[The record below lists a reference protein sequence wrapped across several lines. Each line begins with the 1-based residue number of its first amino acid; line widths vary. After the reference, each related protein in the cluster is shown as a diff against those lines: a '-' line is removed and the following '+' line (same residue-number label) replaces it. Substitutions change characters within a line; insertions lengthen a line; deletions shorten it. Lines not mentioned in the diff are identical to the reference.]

1 MQLRPGEL
9 TVDKL
14 DMIEDTKG
22 NTGDLG
28 RLIVTN
34 LRIIWHSLSLP
45 RINLSI
51 GYNTFIT
58 VNTKILHTVH
68 DVYIQALH
76 ILTSF
81 RNSRYEFIFTNHDTK
96 STRHY
101 TSVIGVH
108 RAYVSSKIYREIKL
122 RSGIIRENRL
132 VLLPQEKVHSSVK
145 DVWNL
150 SIEQGNIG
158 TFIITNIRL
167 VWYADVNYQ
176 FNVSIPYLTIGNS
189 LIIRIIRNEG
199 SPYISKLRICFSCF
213 RVNPSPSSNLDTRNF
228 PYLKERLGEHFNS
241 NNGYNYL
248 SPNQFHVLNNDVP
261 DLTYNSYANTIGSC
275 PRASFSGSDGKASR
289 AYRKASQVLSRPV
302 FRGLSPP
309 QVINCNYDR
318 EIHRNA
324 LIESVDKYFYQR
336 FSLSTIQFPNTINF
350 TLMFLTSSHIT
361 LHPPHT
367 LIPQT
372 TTTTLATFLL
382 SGLPL
387 PPVHIHDWIL
397 LSNLVNFEL
406 IESSLHPIFS
416 NSQFGFRKFPSSP
429 EWQIMSGAHTLVPTH
444 HFLGIILD
452 SGLTGRLHLEST
464 AIKAK
469 KILEVLSAIRSTW
482 WGAHPPINALF
493 AEAKKPPLHFR
504 FQFLAAKYFTKILS
518 VIDHPTA
525 VSLFRLADA
534 SNDASLSSYLSAHFP
549 TPLLFKESSTVFY
562 NDGSKIDNNHYVGSA
577 VYSPQLQSYARLA
590 TSRGSWCYFR
600 VLYSDYFSSLK
611 ITIRTSKFGPT
622 LVILSTEASGGYIL
636 GFRVNPLQQLHITYK
651 EISILRSE
659 FEKFPIFGVEY
670 TFEHQAPVQEEISV
684 EHFTEIQ
691 DNQAEISNIFG
702 YYFSERETSQRKPN
716 YSIHLGLATEEPRE
730 GSTLQNLWEL
740 VPSSVN

>member
-1 MQLRPGEL
+1 MWQDNQVKFDVSHSNMQLRPGEL

-22 NTGDLG
+22 NAGDLG

-101 TSVIGVH
+101 TSVIGVY

-176 FNVSIPYLTIGNS
+176 FNVSIPYLTIGN
-189 LIIRIIRNEG
+189 
-199 SPYISKLRICFSCF
+199 
-213 RVNPSPSSNLDTRNF
+213 
-228 PYLKERLGEHFNS
+228 
-241 NNGYNYL
+241 
-248 SPNQFHVLNNDVP
+248 
-261 DLTYNSYANTIGSC
+261 
-275 PRASFSGSDGKASR
+275 
-289 AYRKASQVLSRPV
+289 
-302 FRGLSPP
+302 
-309 QVINCNYDR
+309 
-318 EIHRNA
+318 
-324 LIESVDKYFYQR
+324 
-336 FSLSTIQFPNTINF
+336 
-350 TLMFLTSSHIT
+350 
-361 LHPPHT
+361 
-367 LIPQT
+367 
-372 TTTTLATFLL
+372 
-382 SGLPL
+382 
-387 PPVHIHDWIL
+387 
-397 LSNLVNFEL
+397 
-406 IESSLHPIFS
+406 
-416 NSQFGFRKFPSSP
+416 
-429 EWQIMSGAHTLVPTH
+429 
-444 HFLGIILD
+444 
-452 SGLTGRLHLEST
+452 
-464 AIKAK
+464 
-469 KILEVLSAIRSTW
+469 
-482 WGAHPPINALF
+482 
-493 AEAKKPPLHFR
+493 
-504 FQFLAAKYFTKILS
+504 
-518 VIDHPTA
+518 
-525 VSLFRLADA
+525 
-534 SNDASLSSYLSAHFP
+534 
-549 TPLLFKESSTVFY
+549 
-562 NDGSKIDNNHYVGSA
+562 
-577 VYSPQLQSYARLA
+577 
-590 TSRGSWCYFR
+590 
-600 VLYSDYFSSLK
+600 

-670 TFEHQAPVQEEISV
+670 TFEHQAPVQEEISI